1 MNVGDLVKDTQS
13 DSNLGIVVEILE
25 NKIKSGNVYK
35 SYMVHWLQTGF
46 KSTHGIAQLTLIN
59 EHFSGEKDYL
69 QIS

>member
-13 DSNLGIVVEILE
+13 ENNLGIVIEILE
-25 NKIKSGNVYK
+25 NKLKSGTVYK

-46 KSTHGIAQLTLIN
+46 KSTHGITQLTLIN
-59 EHFSGEKDYL
+59 EHFSTEKDYL